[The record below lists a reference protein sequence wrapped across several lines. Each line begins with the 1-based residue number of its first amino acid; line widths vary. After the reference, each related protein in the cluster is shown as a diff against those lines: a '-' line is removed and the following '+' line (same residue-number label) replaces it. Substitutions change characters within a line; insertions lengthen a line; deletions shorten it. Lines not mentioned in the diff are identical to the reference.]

1 MNGLSTDVYWTMN
14 GPNEFTITGNL
25 RDWDI
30 TARLP
35 EIHVPTLVTVGRYD
49 EVTPRVAETIHR
61 GIPGSELVLFENSA
75 HVAMLEERERY
86 LNTVRG
92 FILSD

>member
-1 MNGLSTDVYWTMN
+1 MLSA
-14 GPNEFTITGNL
+14 L
-25 RDWDI
+25 
-30 TARLP
+30 
-35 EIHVPTLVTVGRYD
+35 IHVLTLVTVGRYD

-61 GIPGSELVLFENSA
+61 GIPGSKLVLFENSG

-86 LNTVRG
+86 LSAVRK